1 MAVFVALGAF
11 LMTLAGGWTA
21 QRVTDRRHLVLGL
34 AGGLMLGVVGL
45 DLLPEALRAADDE
58 IHGVPAAL
66 LLFVAG
72 FLLAHLVE
80 RLLAARRAAHGAVEH
95 TAVRDEP
102 VRYEAVQYGPVERAT
117 VRHEPVPPEAVEGAA
132 AEQGP
137 VRRGVAEH
145 VAVPREGIEGAAAEH
160 GAAEHTAVPREG
172 IEGAAAEHGAAEH
185 TAVPYGAVEGAAAE
199 QGPVRHAAAEH
210 TAVPHDAVDRDAAEH
225 RHRSPEVGLTAA
237 AAMVGHSLM
246 DGVAIGASFQVG
258 GGMGT
263 AVALAVIAHDFAD
276 GFNTFTLTRLY
287 GNARRKALAML
298 FADAVAPVAGA
309 AASAFLAI
317 PENVLGGYL
326 GLFGG
331 ALLYLAAAEILP
343 EAHHAHPARSTLLCT
358 VAGVAF
364 IWLVVGVTG

>member
-45 DLLPEALRAADDE
+45 DLLPEALRAAGTE
-58 IHGVPAAL
+58 VHGVPAAL
-66 LLFVAG
+66 LLFLAG

-80 RLLAARRAAHGAVEH
+80 RLLAARRAAHGA
-95 TAVRDEP
+95 
-102 VRYEAVQYGPVERAT
+102 
-117 VRHEPVPPEAVEGAA
+117 
-132 AEQGP
+132 
-137 VRRGVAEH
+137 AEH
-145 VAVPREGIEGAAAEH
+145 N
-160 GAAEHTAVPREG
+160 
-172 IEGAAAEHGAAEH
+172 
-185 TAVPYGAVEGAAAE
+185 
-199 QGPVRHAAAEH
+199 
-210 TAVPHDAVDRDAAEH
+210 H
-225 RHRSPEVGLTAA
+225 RAPEVGLTAA

-276 GFNTFTLTRLY
+276 GFNTFTLTSLY

-309 AASAFLAI
+309 AASAFLTI
-317 PENVLGGYL
+317 PEGVLGGYL
-326 GLFGG
+326 GLFAG

-343 EAHHAHPARSTLLCT
+343 EAHHEHPARSTLLCT
-358 VAGVAF
+358 VAGAAF

>member
-45 DLLPEALRAADDE
+45 DLLPEALRAADHE

-72 FLLAHLVE
+72 FLLAHLGE
-80 RLLAARRAAHGAVEH
+80 RLLAARRAAHGAVENGAGRH
-95 TAVRDEP
+95 GPAGHDE
-102 VRYEAVQYGPVERAT
+102 AG
-117 VRHEPVPPEAVEGAA
+117 HEGTGREGA
-132 AEQGP
+132 GH
-137 VRRGVAEH
+137 RRH
-145 VAVPREGIEGAAAEH
+145 
-160 GAAEHTAVPREG
+160 
-172 IEGAAAEHGAAEH
+172 
-185 TAVPYGAVEGAAAE
+185 
-199 QGPVRHAAAEH
+199 
-210 TAVPHDAVDRDAAEH
+210 
-225 RHRSPEVGLTAA
+225 SPEVGLTAA

-309 AASAFLAI
+309 AASAFLTI
-317 PENVLGGYL
+317 PEDVLGGYL

-331 ALLYLAAAEILP
+331 VLLYLAAAEILP
-343 EAHHAHPARSTLLCT
+343 EAHHEHPARSTLLCT
-358 VAGVAF
+358 VAGAAF